1 MEDVTSLRGRRI
13 LVVEDESLVSM
24 MIEDMLVEL
33 GCIVVGAA
41 ASAAQAAALAERDA
55 IDCAV
60 LDVALAEGQVFPLA
74 DVLAARGVPF
84 VFATAY
90 HPGALDPRYAA
101 VPLVEK
107 PFETG
112 ALERALIVAI
122 TRPR

>member
-1 MEDVTSLRGRRI
+1 MEEAQPLRGRRI
-13 LVVEDESLVSM
+13 LVVEDESLVSL
-24 MIEDMLVEL
+24 MIEDIVAEL

-41 ASAAQAAALAERDA
+41 ASAAQAAAVVEREA

-112 ALERALIVAI
+112 ALERAVIAAI
-122 TRPR
+122 NRSR